1 MVVTYYNAL
10 SRHDAAAADVL
21 LDPGLRAA
29 GENEAGNIARLS
41 GLRDLRVAPASYF
54 SGLPTGYS
62 DITQVFVTYD
72 VVYKQEI
79 ASANGAN
86 SRFLYLGRNAAGEWR
101 ILSIGTGP

>member
-10 SRHDAAAADVL
+10 SRHDAAAADAL
-21 LDPGLRAA
+21 LDPGLRVAGGSEAA
-29 GENEAGNIARLS
+29 NIARLS
-41 GLRDLRVAPASYF
+41 GLRELRVAPASYF
-54 SGLPTGYS
+54 SGLPGGYS

-72 VVYKQEI
+72 VVYKQVI

-86 SRFLYLGRNAAGEWR
+86 SRFLYLGRNSAGQWR